1 MFSQVVSLNLSY
13 GQIPLITHRARV
25 MRLMLVLR
33 VPSKILSPVKLFIAL
48 LTLVRLGQ
56 LIGVLGLLM
65 LSLGMGFGK
74 RLGTEIALK
83 HAS

>member
-1 MFSQVVSLNLSY
+1 MISQVVSLNLSY
-13 GQIPLITHRARV
+13 GQVPLTTHRARV

-33 VPSKILSPVKLFIAL
+33 VPSKIFSPVKLFIAL

-65 LSLGMGFGK
+65 LSLGTGCGK
-74 RLGTEIALK
+74 RLGTEIAFK
-83 HAS
+83 HAF